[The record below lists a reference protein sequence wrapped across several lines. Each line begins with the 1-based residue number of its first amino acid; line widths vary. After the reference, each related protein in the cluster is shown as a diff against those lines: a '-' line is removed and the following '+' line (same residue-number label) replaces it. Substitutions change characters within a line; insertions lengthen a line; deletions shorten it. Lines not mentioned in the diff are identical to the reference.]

1 MVSDNLFLFS
11 AETQIAAVPNGSL
24 VSYFG
29 FMAVLCSLSPIF
41 CVASNNTSKT
51 DVAPWCYKW
60 TDWMDGSPGGVKY
73 KAPYGANKAIFTQA
87 YSLTKVYCLML
98 TV

>member
-1 MVSDNLFLFS
+1 MKHRGAISGGL
-11 AETQIAAVPNGSL
+11 
-24 VSYFG
+24 
-29 FMAVLCSLSPIF
+29 
-41 CVASNNTSKT
+41 
-51 DVAPWCYKW
+51 
-60 TDWMDGSPGGVKY
+60 DWIGWKPPGGVKY